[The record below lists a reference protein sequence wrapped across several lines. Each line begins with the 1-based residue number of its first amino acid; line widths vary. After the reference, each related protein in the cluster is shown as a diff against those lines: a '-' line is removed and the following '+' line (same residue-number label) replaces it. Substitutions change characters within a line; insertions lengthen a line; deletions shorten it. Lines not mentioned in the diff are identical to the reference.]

1 MQEVSLTVDFPSVVN
16 VPIRVP
22 LEALRE
28 AQTDAMREELR
39 ILVDSV
45 VEERVPSPELL
56 IESFTTDWDFAR
68 RVRDWMVESISY
80 ADLAHVMWN
89 HVDRSEILDS
99 LELTEDQFAELI
111 KNHLFSDRRLSR
123 IIESQI
129 SAQINTANFMDEVAA
144 RMQTFVDQKVT
155 DIADL
160 VMRRVVGNF
169 SKALDE

>member
-1 MQEVSLTVDFPSVVN
+1 MQEVSVTVDFPSVVN

-39 ILVDSV
+39 ILVDAV

-56 IESFTTDWDFAR
+56 IESFTTDWDFTR
-68 RVRDWMVESISY
+68 RVRDWMVEPISY
-80 ADLAHVMWN
+80 ADLAHTMWN

-99 LELTEDQFAELI
+99 LELTEEQFAELI
-111 KNHLFSDRRLSR
+111 KNHLFSDCRLGR

-129 SAQINTANFMDEVAA
+129 SNQINNSEYMDSIAS
-144 RMQTFVDQKVT
+144 RMQTFIDQKVA
-155 DIADL
+155 DMADL
-160 VMRRVVGNF
+160 VMHRIVGNF